1 MDSGR
6 RLWAIGSGIVL
17 ALLAGEFGMRVVET
31 AVPPASPWPTVEA
44 EVKSSQLAR
53 LSQDVDVVFLGSSVT
68 EAAIDPELLIDLTG
82 VALVYNAALPF
93 SSRLSDEVW
102 LEGVVLESVWPT
114 VVVLGVPVWPVH
126 SFIEDDPL
134 RGGIEGT
141 LASIANP
148 RSLESLALVRNKGVF
163 ASWDERRTRHQ
174 SAISNL
180 WTDLGHMTGYY
191 ERPPQTLVGRF
202 GPFGEPRM
210 SNDNIEALRRTVR
223 TLEDA
228 GIQGILMIEPGH
240 FPGDVSD
247 SDLAIYLE
255 SIKALGRDLRVPVW
269 DTYGV
274 GWNPEYFVDEAHFN
288 REGTV
293 AFTSFLADLIIEM
306 DEP

>member
-1 MDSGR
+1 
-6 RLWAIGSGIVL
+6 
-17 ALLAGEFGMRVVET
+17 
-31 AVPPASPWPTVEA
+31 
-44 EVKSSQLAR
+44 
-53 LSQDVDVVFLGSSVT
+53 
-68 EAAIDPELLIDLTG
+68 
-82 VALVYNAALPF
+82 
-93 SSRLSDEVW
+93 
-102 LEGVVLESVWPT
+102 
-114 VVVLGVPVWPVH
+114 
-126 SFIEDDPL
+126 
-134 RGGIEGT
+134 
-141 LASIANP
+141 
-148 RSLESLALVRNKGVF
+148 
-163 ASWDERRTRHQ
+163 
-174 SAISNL
+174 
-180 WTDLGHMTGYY
+180 
-191 ERPPQTLVGRF
+191 
-202 GPFGEPRM
+202 M